1 MISIT
6 FLVSCFNALLAIVM
20 LIYNWRLNK
29 NILFFSLYLI
39 IISFT
44 SILYD
49 QIINGGSAQLVMILI
64 GNAGPLFFLM
74 GPLFYFFI
82 RGLAMEQKQF
92 SDKDLLH
99 FLPFFLNMIVMVPYM
114 FESIEFKMQ
123 LAQNSLQNL
132 SFYMNSK
139 LAVFPIWI
147 SNTIRISAIVVYIV
161 WSIVLLNRGY
171 RKKKKRLKPEVLR
184 YYLRN
189 VFWLNTIAG
198 FSLLFVLLHLGLTM
212 YFRIDPQDMNLY
224 ENDNLFVLST
234 IVNILFPILI
244 LLNPGILF
252 GLPTGRTLSPKVDVS
267 EFKVDQGKK
276 GETSKLKKPAYGD
289 YFQELTQAIIAYY
302 EQQQPYLD
310 TDFNVHELA
319 GKLNVPLHHIQF
331 CMQNFMGKSFERYTN
346 EFRVNKAKQ
355 LLSKALPEDLETMVN
370 IRFES
375 GFDTHAKFERAF
387 KDITGYTLSQ
397 WVIEKI

>member
-6 FLVSCFNALLAIVM
+6 FLVACFNSLLAIIM

-49 QIINGGSAQLVMILI
+49 QIINGGSAHLLLVLI

-82 RGLAMEQKQF
+82 RGLAMEQQEF

-99 FLPFFLNMIVMVPYM
+99 FIPFFLNMILMVPYM
-114 FESIEFKMQ
+114 FESIDFKM
-123 LAQNSLQNL
+123 LIAQNSLQNL

-147 SNTIRISAIVVYIV
+147 SNIIRIGTIVIYIV

-171 RKKKKRLKPEVLR
+171 KKKKELLNPGVRK
-184 YYLRN
+184 YFLRN
-189 VFWLNTIAG
+189 VFWLNTIAV
-198 FSLLFVLLHLGLTM
+198 FSLFFVLLHFGLTM
-212 YFRIDPQDMNLY
+212 YFKIDPQDMNLH
-224 ENDNLFVLST
+224 ENDSLFVLSA
-234 IVNILFPILI
+234 IVNTFFPILI

-252 GLPTGRTLSPKVDVS
+252 GLPTGRTLTPKVNVNEIKS
-267 EFKVDQGKK
+267 VGLKK
-276 GETSKLKKPAYGD
+276 GETSKVKKAAYGD
-289 YFQELTQAIIAYY
+289 YFQDITLAISSYY
-302 EQQQPYLD
+302 EKHQPYLD
-310 TDFNVHELA
+310 TDFSVHELA

-331 CMQNFMGKSFERYTN
+331 CMHNFMGKSFERYTN
-346 EFRVNKAKQ
+346 EFRVEKAKQ

-375 GFDTHAKFERAF
+375 GFDTHSKFERAF
-387 KDITGYTLSQ
+387 KDVTGYTPSQ